1 MSIKLILL
9 LANWANAFE
18 FCDATRQVATKR
30 KRRKVLCYE
39 KRTRWNGCVGDAD
52 VNLDCLVV
60 VAPFAEI
67 TITDATFRFAIDVH
81 AAAAV

>member
-1 MSIKLILL
+1 MPTWVFVGGYPSRHLL
-9 LANWANAFE
+9 PCGRENRAWYF
-18 FCDATRQVATKR
+18 
-30 KRRKVLCYE
+30 LCYE